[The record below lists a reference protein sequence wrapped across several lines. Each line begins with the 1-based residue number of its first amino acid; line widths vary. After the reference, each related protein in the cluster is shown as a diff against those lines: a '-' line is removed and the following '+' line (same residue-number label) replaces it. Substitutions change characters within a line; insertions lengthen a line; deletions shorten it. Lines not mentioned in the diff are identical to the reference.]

1 MILNLTDVLTTEGK
15 RISQEAEYTPDTL
28 TYGGETYAVTEKTPV
43 SLVLTNI
50 GKGKANVE
58 GTMRL
63 TVLLGCDRCL
73 QDVPYTFSLRFSNT
87 VYVPEMKAAVS
98 EEEADMS
105 LFGYQI
111 DVDDLVSNEISINWP
126 MKVLCRSDCKGICSV
141 CGRNL
146 NEGVCECD
154 TFVPDPRLAAIKDIF
169 NAGKEV

>member
-1 MILNLTDVLTTEGK
+1 MILNLTDVLTTEGR

-28 TYGGETYAVTEKTPV
+28 SYNGGRYTVTEKTPV

-63 TVLLGCDRCL
+63 TVLLSCDRCL
-73 QDVPYTFSLRFSNT
+73 QDVPYPFFLQFSNT
-87 VYVPEMKAAVS
+87 VYTPEMKAAVS
-98 EEEADMS
+98 EEEADMC

-126 MKVLCRSDCKGICSV
+126 MKILCRPDCKGICSV

-146 NEGVCECD
+146 NEGACECD